1 MQHSNMYFNVLSIF
15 PSQWVVKSSS
25 CLKWSSKIKARMVSW
40 IKMWHMFLEVQVHV
54 ISCRIRVLIR
64 LRLCS
69 PSVETAC
76 EHLLQHIM
84 QILIFSIKSSTSRSI
99 VSQCVWKK
107 FYFICLVIVFHCPF
121 LRFTNIFTWLW
132 RDKHE
137 WNLASRHIPKQTIP
151 CAAILPNGKFN
162 VVSASQ
168 EAVLMVV
175 CFIYAKSKNAK
186 QV

>member
-121 LRFTNIFTWLW
+121 LNLPIFSHGCEGTSMNETWPADTFQSRQFLVLPYSQM
-132 RDKHE
+132 E
-137 WNLASRHIPKQTIP
+137 NL
-151 CAAILPNGKFN
+151 
-162 VVSASQ
+162 
-168 EAVLMVV
+168 M
-175 CFIYAKSKNAK
+175 
-186 QV
+186 